1 MLPASLTELVLLQR
15 KMFEDMDSDGSGE
28 VTREE
33 MRDNLKLL
41 DMDIDDH
48 TTWGLVESIDV
59 GVESVAGY
67 FEQELSGEAITV
79 RVQTRCW
86 ETDQDIT
93 GFDACA
99 VYDPRLVAHADNGTC
114 QVILARRL
122 EIRHLGHLAT

>member
-48 TTWGLVESIDV
+48 TTWGLVEEID
-59 GVESVAGY
+59 SK
-67 FEQELSGEAITV
+67 FST
-79 RVQTRCW
+79 
-86 ETDQDIT
+86 
-93 GFDACA
+93 
-99 VYDPRLVAHADNGTC
+99 
-114 QVILARRL
+114 
-122 EIRHLGHLAT
+122 IRTQSASR